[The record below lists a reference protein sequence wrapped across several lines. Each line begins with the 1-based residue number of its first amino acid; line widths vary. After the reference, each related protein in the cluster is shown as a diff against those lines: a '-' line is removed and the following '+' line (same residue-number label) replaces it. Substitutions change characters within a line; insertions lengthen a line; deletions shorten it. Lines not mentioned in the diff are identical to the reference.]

1 MNKEKDLLRQVF
13 QNYAA
18 GARRHFD
25 RHPDEEELE
34 QFAKG
39 SLPAE
44 QLEAVQD
51 HLSVCSQCLD
61 PMLDRLTFPVIDPP
75 KEAQLLSDQQIEERW
90 QSLQRKM
97 TPWPAPEPK
106 RIAPSPIPPRRRRP
120 WLALAAAA
128 AVVALVGAW
137 WLFSSAWPR
146 AARPSVNTQLVSLLP
161 DEPGVDVLTRGVGDE
176 AQKVALSPVSDS
188 VLLVLNVPS
197 LADFSTYRVDLI
209 EAGKER
215 PRWSDSSIRPTNGL
229 SFTASFPRAT
239 LPPGRYLLRL
249 WGKEG
254 SHLKLIA
261 VYRFRVMASR

>member
-1 MNKEKDLLRQVF
+1 MNKERDLLRQVF

-18 GARRHFD
+18 ETRRHLD

-34 QFAKG
+34 QFAEG
-39 SLPAE
+39 SLPAA
-44 QLEAVQD
+44 QLEAVRD

-75 KEAQLLSDQQIEERW
+75 EEAQRLSDQQIEDRW

-97 TPWPAPEPK
+97 TARPAPEPK
-106 RIAPSPIPPRRRRP
+106 RIDPPPILPRRRRP
-120 WLALAAAA
+120 WLAAAAAA

-137 WLFSSAWPR
+137 WLVSGAGPR

-161 DEPGVDVLTRGVGDE
+161 DEPGVDVTRGVGDE

-197 LADFSTYRVDLI
+197 LADFSAYRVDLI

-229 SFTASFPRAT
+229 SFTVSFPRAT
-239 LPPGRYLLRL
+239 LPPGRYLMKL

-254 SHLKLIA
+254 SHLKLMA
-261 VYRFRVMASR
+261 VYRFRVAHGQ